1 MARAFLEDVAIVPKQ
16 LEEMMNRS
24 EKVTWLDAVIA
35 VLLLTIL
42 ILAVIPF
49 FNKVPLRTFI
59 VSFAMG
65 VDILASFFL
74 ITYKKVKW
82 AIIVLLLPAL
92 YVAIMFYIGAMN
104 NA

>member
-1 MARAFLEDVAIVPKQ
+1 MSKQ
-16 LEEMMNRS
+16 LEKIMNHS
-24 EKVTWLDAVIA
+24 ERVTWLDAVMA
-35 VLLLTIL
+35 VLLLTIV

-49 FNKVPLRTFI
+49 LNKVPLRILI

-65 VDILASFFL
+65 IDILASFLL
-74 ITYKKVKW
+74 IAYKKVKW